1 MPVRMQD
8 QSEITQPKYYTPNV
22 KCKTPYQRNIAS
34 VPLQCRR
41 DKGHLAFLE
50 LINSSLTSNTKYF
63 LSFSDMFCKY
73 VCVYIWNHIHNRF
86 SVTQHLLADVA
97 SQTLMFSPKREAL
110 TLSHSL
116 TLSSHCLD
124 LSSCASVF
132 DPFPTA
138 CITNWHSLHKDFPL
152 SFMINVSLWLPGPH
166 CCCGRLWSYTF
177 SFVCILLSPNPWSDF
192 HHYLRSQDD
201 FWKSVQCI

>member
-34 VPLQCRR
+34 VPLQCWR

-110 TLSHSL
+110 TLSLSLSDAFISLPWPLLLCFCLRSFPYSLYNKLTQSSQRFPIVLYDKCFSL
-116 TLSSHCLD
+116 TSR
-124 LSSCASVF
+124 
-132 DPFPTA
+132 T
-138 CITNWHSLHKDFPL
+138 SLL
-152 SFMINVSLWLPGPH
+152 LW
-166 CCCGRLWSYTF
+166 
-177 SFVCILLSPNPWSDF
+177 
-192 HHYLRSQDD
+192 
-201 FWKSVQCI
+201 